1 MLCRCNQPLACLL
14 AEACHPPSPCAYRCK
29 AVAWTSMAAATA
41 FWFVNDNA
49 PAAGSQ
55 GCCKAGSGC
64 GRLWGATFT
73 VVAKHLGSLAVGS
86 FCIALC
92 QLLRLMLL
100 ALDRAT
106 KAQRPEP

>member
-1 MLCRCNQPLACLL
+1 MLCRCKPPLARLL
-14 AEACHPPSPCAYRCK
+14 AEACNPPSPCAHRCK

>member
-1 MLCRCNQPLACLL
+1 
-14 AEACHPPSPCAYRCK
+14 
-29 AVAWTSMAAATA
+29 MAAATA

-49 PAAGSQ
+49 PAAADGKGK

-64 GRLWGATFT
+64 GRLWGATYT

-100 ALDRAT
+100 VVDRAT
-106 KAQRPEP
+106 KAQQGNNLVLKLAIKCAHCALWCLQRTV

>member
-1 MLCRCNQPLACLL
+1 
-14 AEACHPPSPCAYRCK
+14 
-29 AVAWTSMAAATA
+29 MAAATA

-49 PAAGSQ
+49 PTAGSQ

-64 GRLWGATFT
+64 SRLWGATFT